1 MTQTQTVAERRPTTV
16 DSSAP
21 GPGPILSE
29 AWFATPRCV
38 EQLLAQV
45 ARVDIAAERPQPI
58 AAGPPQS
65 TNGPI
70 RIVDIRGPMLKYAG
84 FWTWVLGGV
93 STFELRNAINSAAF
107 DSTVAGIVLRIH
119 SPGGEVAGTDDLA
132 LAIRE
137 ASKRKPV
144 VAFIEDMGASAAY
157 YVASQAGRIVA
168 TESALVGSLGVL
180 TIISDRSVEFS
191 KAGVTVHVVGTADL
205 KGMGVAGK
213 PVTEADIE
221 ELTRIVQAAGDLFM
235 RRVADGRR
243 LPMDRVRAVFD
254 ARMYTAGEASKL
266 GLIDAV
272 GSMQSVLT
280 ELAAPSRMGPRASVP
295 ELRAAL
301 PSSADYDFIREA
313 WAAHWTAEEAAA
325 EFARR
330 QASRPASLAE
340 LRAELPTAPMDFL
353 HEAQTAGLS
362 TSAAGGVWHERESKA
377 AGAEA
382 SRRERQA
389 QRDWR
394 RRHGCG

>member
-1 MTQTQTVAERRPTTV
+1 MTQTVAEHRAAV
-16 DSSAP
+16 DSVPPA
-21 GPGPILSE
+21 PGPILSE

-45 ARVDIAAERPQPI
+45 ARVDVAAERPQPT
-58 AAGPPQS
+58 AVGTPQIM
-65 TNGPI
+65 NGGI

-93 STFELRNAINSAAF
+93 STFELRKEINSAAS
-107 DSTVAGIVLRIH
+107 DNTVAGIVLRIH
-119 SPGGEVAGTDDLA
+119 SGGGEVAGTDDLA
-132 LAIRE
+132 LAVRE

-180 TIISDRSVEFS
+180 SILADRSIEFT

-243 LPMDRVRAVFD
+243 LPMDRVTAVFD
-254 ARMYTAGEASKL
+254 GRMYTAGKANKL

-272 GSMQSVLT
+272 GSMESVLT
-280 ELAAPSRMGPRASVP
+280 ELAAPSRMGPQPTLS
-295 ELRAAL
+295 ELRAAV
-301 PSSADYDFIREA
+301 PSADVDFLIYARREGWTVAQAAGEFAKREA
-313 WAAHWTAEEAAA
+313 
-325 EFARR
+325 
-330 QASRPASLAE
+330 SKPASLAD
-340 LRAELPTAPMDFL
+340 LRAELPAAPMDFL

-362 TSAAGGVWHERESKA
+362 TSGATALWHERESKA
-377 AGAEA
+377 AAAEA

-394 RRHGCG
+394 RAHGLG